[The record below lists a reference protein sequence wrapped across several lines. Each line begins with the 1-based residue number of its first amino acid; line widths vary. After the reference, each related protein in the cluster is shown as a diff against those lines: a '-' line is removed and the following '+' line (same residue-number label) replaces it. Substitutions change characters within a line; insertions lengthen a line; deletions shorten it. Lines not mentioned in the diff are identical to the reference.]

1 MLPKK
6 LDLALRSRQLAGLER
21 HHLGGLNGTHNP
33 RHLAVCGGEV
43 VVPEQRHL
51 FLERTL
57 RVHHPE
63 QPALSRVLDAG
74 IRRELPTR
82 GDPHVL
88 AIAYL
93 GIDLVRLKL
102 EVEELRGQDRSRE
115 GGQPG

>member
-1 MLPKK
+1 M
-6 LDLALRSRQLAGLER
+6 
-21 HHLGGLNGTHNP
+21 
-33 RHLAVCGGEV
+33 

-63 QPALSRVLDAG
+63 QPALARVFDAG
-74 IRRELPTR
+74 IRRELPAR

-102 EVEELRGQDRSRE
+102 VVEELRGQDRSRE
-115 GGQPG
+115 GGQPGQICARRAKRRPPEKMLNLRTASCHAV